1 MSTPQEKAPDPNT
14 QQESKPASSQG
25 GKAERTGLRVA
36 LALASAAVGGAAKA
50 VIEHVLK
57 DDE

>member
-1 MSTPQEKAPDPNT
+1 MSVPQEKAPDPNT
-14 QQESKPASSQG
+14 QESKPACSPQG

-57 DDE
+57 DDQ